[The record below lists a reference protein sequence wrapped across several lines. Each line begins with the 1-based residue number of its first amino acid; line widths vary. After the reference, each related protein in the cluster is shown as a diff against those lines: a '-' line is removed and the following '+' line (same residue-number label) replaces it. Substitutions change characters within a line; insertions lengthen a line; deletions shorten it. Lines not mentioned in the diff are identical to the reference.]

1 MHEDP
6 IVAEIRKF
14 RAEHAEKY
22 GHDLDRI
29 CNALREQQAKSKR
42 KVVTRSPRLLLKQT
56 GSSSGDSSG
65 GSLPNWHGHE
75 KK

>member
-6 IVAEIRKF
+6 IVAEIRKI

-29 CNALREQQAKSKR
+29 CNALRELQAKSKR
-42 KVVTRSPRLLLKQT
+42 KVVTRSARLLLKQT
-56 GSSSGDSSG
+56 GS
-65 GSLPNWHGHE
+65 
-75 KK
+75 

>member
-1 MHEDP
+1 MREDP

-29 CNALREQQAKSKR
+29 CEALRDRQAKSQR
-42 KVVTRSPRLLLKQT
+42 KVVTRSPRLLLKRT
-56 GSSSGDSSG
+56 GS
-65 GSLPNWHGHE
+65 
-75 KK
+75 

>member
-1 MHEDP
+1 MGEDP

-29 CNALREQQAKSKR
+29 CEALRDRQAKSQR
-42 KVVTRSPRLLLKQT
+42 KVVTRSPRLLLKKT
-56 GSSSGDSSG
+56 GS
-65 GSLPNWHGHE
+65 
-75 KK
+75 

>member
-1 MHEDP
+1 MPEDP

-29 CNALREQQAKSKR
+29 CEALRQRQAKSKR
-42 KVVTRSPRLLLKQT
+42 KVVTRSPRLLLEKT
-56 GSSSGDSSG
+56 GI
-65 GSLPNWHGHE
+65 
-75 KK
+75 